1 MLVYLLLLQA
11 SLPGVIHV
19 VQVVADRV
27 AKRLLFRSP
36 VFTPHIDL
44 RVSMD
49 SFDLLTYRGG
59 GGVKEAGSSCN
70 ASYIGNMVARAA
82 AN

>member
-19 VQVVADRV
+19 VHVVADRV

-49 SFDLLTYRGG
+49 SFDLLTYRGVWWG
-59 GGVKEAGSSCN
+59 RQGV
-70 ASYIGNMVARAA
+70 RATRA
-82 AN
+82 ICGI